1 MSTVELDEQE
11 WQQVIN
17 LIAQAP
23 WTVANPLLMKIGNQL
38 RIQGLP
44 PGDQRQQNIRLN
56 ADGKEAH
63 HGE

>member
-1 MSTVELDEQE
+1 MPTVELDEQE

-38 RIQGLP
+38 RTQGLP
-44 PGDQRQQNIRLN
+44 HGQQQNIRLN

>member
-38 RIQGLP
+38 RTQGLP

>member
-38 RIQGLP
+38 RAQP
-44 PGDQRQQNIRLN
+44 PAYQQNIRLN

>member
-1 MSTVELDEQE
+1 MMPSVELDEQE

-38 RIQGLP
+38 RTQTLP
-44 PGDQRQQNIRLN
+44 AERSNIRLN

>member
-1 MSTVELDEQE
+1 MMPSVELDDQE

-38 RIQGLP
+38 RTQTP
-44 PGDQRQQNIRLN
+44 PAGQQNIRLN